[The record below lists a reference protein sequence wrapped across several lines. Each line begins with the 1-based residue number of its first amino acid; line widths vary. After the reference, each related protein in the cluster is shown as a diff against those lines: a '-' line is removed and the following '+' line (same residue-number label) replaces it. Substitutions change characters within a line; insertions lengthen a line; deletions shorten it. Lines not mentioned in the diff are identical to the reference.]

1 MPLAVKHCISSGI
14 IERGHIYFFYR
25 PRVQLEEAHSIDDV
39 KIFHM
44 LLVPGPPDF
53 AASSSSNAEKVDP
66 SKRDEVEMKVRAP
79 GSDAVPAPDK
89 EYSTKKHFRLIT
101 IGKKRLPDPQSPG
114 ANELRK
120 KELFWATVT
129 AVGDDLTSLEKGLGE
144 KSYETKTR
152 GSLTFDLGVH
162 AICKDILLLFRNPT

>member
-1 MPLAVKHCISSGI
+1 MSAVISIGVLAVERCISSGT

-39 KIFHM
+39 KNFHM
-44 LLVPGPPDF
+44 LLVPRPPDF
-53 AASSSSNAEKVDP
+53 ASSSSWNAEKIDS
-66 SKRDEVEMKVRAP
+66 SKRDEAEMKVLAP
-79 GSDAVPAPDK
+79 GADAVPAADN
-89 EYSTKKHFRLIT
+89 EYSTKKHFRLMS

-114 ANELRK
+114 ANESRRK
-120 KELFWATVT
+120 DIFWSTVT

-152 GSLTFDLGVH
+152 GALTFEIGCML
-162 AICKDILLLFRNPT
+162 